1 MTGGPLAGLRVID
14 LTADLGRFGAKL
26 LAELGADVV
35 RPRGAG
41 SRGRPMPGRAGAWGG
56 VLDWWFDAAKTP
68 VAAAAFDL
76 DTGDGRAAYR
86 RLAAVAD
93 LIVESAPAG
102 WLAERGVDH
111 TDLVAV
117 NPRLTQVSVTP
128 FGRTGPWA
136 AWRGSDLVNGALG
149 GVLSITGLPDA
160 PLNSWGGQNWNFA
173 GFAAAIAG
181 LAGVMGARRT
191 GHGHLVDLSAHEVV
205 TGSIENLFMQYLY
218 DDLLP
223 LPRKAQRQGS
233 LHWLGAYQVVPA
245 RTGNVMVTP
254 TPVPQ
259 PLLDWMLERGVPEAA
274 AFDGSNV
281 EDVLARMPELM
292 AAIRAFAGTIDAG
305 PLFTEAQA
313 RHIAF
318 GEVQTVA
325 QAAANPQFAF
335 RQLYGDIE
343 LGGGET
349 VRGPWRLVRF
359 TDTPIAVPAPPPA
372 EPLDAASVAGR
383 WEAAAQ
389 EAAGAE
395 ARAGAPGPSAAGSDG
410 PGDRPLEGLRVL
422 DLSWVLA
429 GPFATRILGD
439 LGADV
444 VKVQTEARA
453 TLVNRPDF
461 PYYPVWNR
469 SKRSVTLDLKAPG
482 ALEAI
487 RPLVEQADILVENYS
502 SGVLDR
508 LGLGW
513 EAVQAWNPGLVY
525 ISMSGCGHEGPWKD
539 IISYAPTIHALCGL
553 THLTNPPDRGDVGCG
568 FSLNDHAA
576 GFAAAL
582 CVLAGVEARRRTGRG
597 QYVDMAQ
604 LEVGAY
610 LLGPA
615 LVDWF
620 ATGHEAQPAGN
631 VDGLADTAPNEV
643 YRCADGRWLAVTA
656 VDDAM
661 WTRLATV
668 LGLDVAAGA
677 GGGRVLPGPGDD
689 ALVDRWASVEGRRA
703 DRAAVDAAV
712 AAWCARQADARA
724 AMAGL
729 QTAGVAAGLVQDAE
743 DLLEHDEQH
752 RARRFWLEADLPGF
766 GPRRHD
772 RFPALWDGGDL
783 SPYRPAPSY
792 LGEANF
798 EVWTDVAGLDAE
810 QVADGIAS
818 GLFT

>member
-1 MTGGPLAGLRVID
+1 MAARSEGSPVTGGPPLAGLRVID

-26 LAELGADVV
+26 LAELGAEVA

-41 SRGRPMPGRAGAWGG
+41 SRGRPLPGRAGDWGG
-56 VLDWWFDAAKTP
+56 VLDWWFDSAKEP
-68 VAAAAFDL
+68 VAALDL
-76 DTGDGRAAYR
+76 DTDAGRAAYR
-86 RLAAVAD
+86 RLAAAAD
-93 LIVESAPAG
+93 LVIESAPTG

-111 TDLVAV
+111 ADLLGA
-117 NPRLTQVSVTP
+117 NPRLAQVSVTP

-136 AWRGSDLVNGALG
+136 AWHGSDLVNGALG

-160 PLNSWGGQNWNFA
+160 PLNSWGGQSWNFA
-173 GFAAAIAG
+173 GFAAAISG
-181 LAGVMGARRT
+181 LASVTEARRT
-191 GHGHLVDLSAHEVV
+191 GRGRLVDLSAHEVV

-218 DDLLP
+218 DDVLP
-223 LPRKAQRQGS
+223 LPKRAQRQGS

-259 PLLDWMLERGVPEAA
+259 PLLDWMLERGIAEAA

-292 AAIRAFAGTIDAG
+292 AAIRAFAATIDAG

-335 RQLYGDIE
+335 RQLYGDIDV
-343 LGGGET
+343 GDGEV

-359 TDTPIAVPAPPPA
+359 TDTPIATPAPPPT
-372 EPLDAASVAGR
+372 EPLAPGSVAER
-383 WEAAAQ
+383 WEAASTPAGFG
-389 EAAGAE
+389 AAAADGV
-395 ARAGAPGPSAAGSDG
+395 SAAEGG
-410 PGDRPLEGLRVL
+410 PAGGVGPLAGLRVL

-429 GPFATRILGD
+429 GPFATRLLGD

-444 VKVQTEARA
+444 IKVQTEERA

-482 ALEAI
+482 ALDAI

-513 EAVQAWNPGLVY
+513 EAVRAWNPGLVY

-620 ATGHEAQPAGN
+620 ATGHEARPAGN
-631 VDGLADTAPNEV
+631 ADGLADAVPNEV
-643 YRCADGRWLAVTA
+643 HRCADGRWLAVTA
-656 VDDAM
+656 TDDAM
-661 WTRLATV
+661 WARLSAV
-668 LGLDVAAGA
+668 LGGAPLD
-677 GGGRVLPGPGDD
+677 P
-689 ALVDRWASVEGRRA
+689 RWATVEGRRA
-703 DRAAVDAAV
+703 SRAGVEAAV
-712 AAWCARQADARA
+712 AAWCARQPDGRA
-724 AMAGL
+724 AMGQL
-729 QTAGVAAGLVQDAE
+729 QAAGVAAGVVQDAE
-743 DLLEHDEQH
+743 DLLERDEQH

-772 RFPALWDGGDL
+772 RFPALWDGDDL

-798 EVWTDVAGLDAE
+798 EVWTELAGLDPE
-810 QVADGIAS
+810 QVADGVAS

>member
-1 MTGGPLAGLRVID
+1 VAALDGSPVTGGPLAGLRVVD

-26 LAELGADVV
+26 LAELGADVI

-56 VLDWWFDAAKTP
+56 VLDWWFDAAKEP
-68 VAAAAFDL
+68 VAAADLDL
-76 DTGDGRAAYR
+76 DTEAGRAVYR
-86 RLAAVAD
+86 RLAAAAD
-93 LIVESAPAG
+93 LVIESTPSG

-111 TDLVAV
+111 AELVAD

-136 AWRGSDLVNGALG
+136 AWHGSDLVNGALG

-160 PLNSWGGQNWNFA
+160 PLNSWGWQNWNFA
-173 GFAAAIAG
+173 GFAAAISG
-181 LAGVMGARRT
+181 LAGVMDAGRT
-191 GHGHLVDLSAHEVV
+191 GRGRLVDLSAHEVV

-223 LPRKAQRQGS
+223 LPKKAQRQGS

-254 TPVPQ
+254 APVPQ

-292 AAIRAFAGTIDAG
+292 AAIRAFALTIDAG

-325 QAAANPQFAF
+325 QTAANPQFAF
-335 RQLYGDIE
+335 RDLYRDID
-343 LGGGET
+343 LGAGES
-349 VRGPWRLVRF
+349 VRGPSRLVRF
-359 TDTPIAVPAPPPA
+359 SDTPIPTPAPPPIA
-372 EPLDAASVAGR
+372 PADPASVAER
-383 WEAAAQ
+383 WE
-389 EAAGAE
+389 
-395 ARAGAPGPSAAGSDG
+395 SAASGPNRTPTGDGGTRRGNGSAG
-410 PGDRPLEGLRVL
+410 PLDGLRVL

-444 VKVQTEARA
+444 IKVQTEARA

-482 ALEAI
+482 ALDAI

-513 EAVQAWNPGLVY
+513 EAVRVWNPGLVY
-525 ISMSGCGHEGPWKD
+525 ISMSGCGHEGPWRD

-553 THLTNPPDRGDVGCG
+553 THLTNPPGRGDVGCG

-631 VDGLADTAPNEV
+631 VDGLADAVPNAV
-643 YRCADGRWLAVTA
+643 HRCADGRWLAVTA

-661 WTRLATV
+661 WARLAEL
-668 LGLDVAAGA
+668 LGADS
-677 GGGRVLPGPGDD
+677 PGDG
-689 ALVDRWASVEGRRA
+689 AAVPARWATVEDRRA

-712 AAWCARQADARA
+712 AAWCAHQADART
-724 AMAGL
+724 AMATL
-729 QTAGVAAGLVQDAE
+729 QAAGVAAGVVQDAE

-772 RFPALWDGGDL
+772 RFPALWDGDDL

-798 EVWTDVAGLDAE
+798 DVWTELAGLDPE

>member
-1 MTGGPLAGLRVID
+1 MTGGPPLAGLRVID
-14 LTADLGRFGAKL
+14 LTADLGRFGTKL
-26 LAELGADVV
+26 LAEMGAEVV

-41 SRGRPMPGRAGAWGG
+41 SRGRPLPGRAGAWGG
-56 VLDWWFDAAKTP
+56 VLDWWFDSAKEP
-68 VAAAAFDL
+68 VAALDL
-76 DTGDGRAAYR
+76 DTEKGRGAYR
-86 RLAAVAD
+86 RLAVVAD
-93 LIVESAPAG
+93 LVIESAPNG
-102 WLAERGVDH
+102 WLSERTVDH
-111 TDLVAV
+111 ADLLDA

-136 AWRGSDLVNGALG
+136 AWHGSDLVNGALG

-160 PLNSWGGQNWNFA
+160 PLNSWGWQNWNFA
-173 GFAAAIAG
+173 GFAAAISG
-181 LAGVMGARRT
+181 LAGVMQARRT
-191 GHGHLVDLSAHEVV
+191 GRGRLVDLSAHEVV

-223 LPRKAQRQGS
+223 LPKRAQRQGS

-259 PLLDWMLERGVPEAA
+259 PLLDWMLERGIPEAA
-274 AFDGSNV
+274 AFDGANV

-292 AAIRAFAGTIDAG
+292 AAIRSFAATIDAG
-305 PLFTEAQA
+305 PLFTEAQT

-325 QAAANPQFAF
+325 QAADNPQFAF
-335 RQLYGDIE
+335 RQLYGDID
-343 LGGGET
+343 LGEGEN
-349 VRGPWRLVRF
+349 VRGPWRLLRF
-359 TDTPIAVPAPPPA
+359 TDTPIATPAPPPV
-372 EPLDAASVAGR
+372 EPSAPGSVAER
-383 WEAAAQ
+383 WEAAASSS
-389 EAAGAE
+389 
-395 ARAGAPGPSAAGSDG
+395 RSAALDEGMPADGSG
-410 PGDRPLEGLRVL
+410 PLAGLRVL

-429 GPFATRILGD
+429 GPFATRLLGD

-444 VKVQTEARA
+444 VKVQTEERA

-469 SKRSVTLDLKAPG
+469 SKRSVTLDLKAQG
-482 ALEAI
+482 ALDAI

-513 EAVQAWNPGLVY
+513 EAVRAWNPELVY

-553 THLTNPPDRGDVGCG
+553 THLTNPAGRGDVGCG

-604 LEVGAY
+604 LEVGAC

-631 VDGLADTAPNEV
+631 VDGLADAVPNEV
-643 YRCADGRWLAVTA
+643 HRCADGRWLAVTA

-661 WTRLATV
+661 WARLAAV
-668 LGLDVAAGA
+668 LDVDG
-677 GGGRVLPGPGDD
+677 GPGVGQEGDGGRWDT
-689 ALVDRWASVEGRRA
+689 VEGRRA
-703 DRAAVDAAV
+703 DRAGVDAAV
-712 AAWCARQADARA
+712 AAWCARQPDGRA
-724 AMAGL
+724 AMAQL
-729 QTAGVAAGLVQDAE
+729 QGAGVAAGVVQDAE

-752 RARRFWLEADLPGF
+752 RSRRFWLEADLPGF

-772 RFPALWDGGDL
+772 RFPALWDGDDL

-798 EVWTDVAGLDAE
+798 EVWTELAGLDPE